1 MRRVTQDSEYV
12 GLLPES
18 VDVSGIEFIVDLNI
32 GDFVRVPINPAAPK
46 DDIGKVAR
54 FLAQLAS
61 KHVEGDIRVND
72 YSVPNSKGVLF
83 ESYHVEKYRDSSSEI
98 SDQTL
103 YIIYPVT
110 IKKLREPDKP
120 HKFVSLRSNP
130 DFTKGSEIL
139 RAFIE
144 EAKAQLKPTK

>member
-1 MRRVTQDSEYV
+1 MVQETEYV
-12 GLLPES
+12 GLLPAS
-18 VDVSGIEFIVDLNI
+18 VNASGIEFIEDSNI

-72 YSVPNSKGVLF
+72 YSVPNSKDVLSI
-83 ESYHVEKYRDSSSEI
+83 SYHVEKYPDSSSEI
-98 SDQTL
+98 SGQTL

-120 HKFVSLRSNP
+120 HKFVSLRSDPN
-130 DFTKGSEIL
+130 FTKGPEIL
-139 RAFIE
+139 KVFVE
-144 EAKAQLKPTK
+144 EAKAQLKPTQ